1 MTEPRRERALVRPHV
16 VTGGR
21 SHPTRN
27 TFDLATVVVAT
38 RTPIAG
44 LSPEKRRMTEL
55 CRGGALAVAEIAAHL
70 GLPAS
75 VTKVLLSD
83 LVDTGHIVAHA
94 TVPSADHA
102 DLQLLQKVLDGLR
115 ALT

>member
-1 MTEPRRERALVRPHV
+1 VTANRRDQALVRPHV

-21 SHPTRN
+21 AHPTRN

-38 RTPIAG
+38 RHQLDG
-44 LSPEKRRMTEL
+44 LSAEKRRLMEL
-55 CRGGALAVAEIAAHL
+55 CRGGALAVAEVAGHL
-70 GLPAS
+70 HLPTS

-83 LVDTGHIVAHA
+83 LVDSGHIATHAAFPDAHH
-94 TVPSADHA
+94 P
-102 DLQLLQKVLDGLR
+102 DLKLLKDVLDGLR